1 MALFLSITNALQ
13 KRAGQSPEIKMAAAK
28 HSRCEALGVI
38 TSTLYYTTAI
48 NVRRCILHI

>member
-13 KRAGQSPEIKMAAAK
+13 KRAGQSPEIKMASAK

-38 TSTLYYTTAI
+38 TYTARLQSMCD
-48 NVRRCILHI
+48 VFCISE